1 MRTCEHPVTPDDIA
15 ESYDQIADIWN
26 REDFPRDNGIRQH
39 ERAIAFV
46 TARGP
51 ALDIGCG
58 CSGRIIDLLASHG
71 FSVEGVDVSG
81 RMIQLARQR
90 HPDVIFHHADIVRW
104 PFPGRYHFMSAW
116 DSLWHLPLPEQEP
129 VLKRMLDALMP
140 GGVCLFTMGGLDAPQ
155 EKVDSAMGPRMYYST
170 LGIPGMLGVLSDA
183 GCRCRHLEY
192 DQYPEPHLYVI
203 AQKP

>member
-1 MRTCEHPVTPDDIA
+1 
-15 ESYDQIADIWN
+15 
-26 REDFPRDNGIRQH
+26 
-39 ERAIAFV
+39 
-46 TARGP
+46 
-51 ALDIGCG
+51 
-58 CSGRIIDLLASHG
+58 
-71 FSVEGVDVSG
+71 
-81 RMIQLARQR
+81 
-90 HPDVIFHHADIVRW
+90 
-104 PFPGRYHFMSAW
+104 MSAW

-155 EKVDSAMGPRMYYST
+155 EKVDSAMGPRLYYST

>member
-1 MRTCEHPVTPDDIA
+1 MTPDDIA

-104 PFPGRYHFMSAW
+104 TFPGRYHSSNTQRSKRLAAGRLLLTIRRRTSA
-116 DSLWHLPLPEQEP
+116 SE
-129 VLKRMLDALMP
+129 RTRTSCMP
-140 GGVCLFTMGGLDAPQ
+140 PAV
-155 EKVDSAMGPRMYYST
+155 
-170 LGIPGMLGVLSDA
+170 
-183 GCRCRHLEY
+183 
-192 DQYPEPHLYVI
+192 
-203 AQKP
+203 